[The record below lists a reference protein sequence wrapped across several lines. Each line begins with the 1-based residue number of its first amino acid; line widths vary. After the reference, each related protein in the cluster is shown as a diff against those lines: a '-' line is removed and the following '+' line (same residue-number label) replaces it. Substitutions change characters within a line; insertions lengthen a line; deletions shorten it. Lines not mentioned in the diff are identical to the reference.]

1 MKIKIIRID
10 KTIPLPKYAYND
22 DAGMDLRSRTNVI
35 LTKNETRIIPT
46 GIKIEIPKGYAGF
59 IQPRSS
65 LSKKGI
71 HVSLGLVDSGYRG
84 EVGIIIT
91 NLSDNLYGI
100 KKGDRIA
107 QLVIK
112 KVENVEWDEVDEL
125 EESERNENGFGST
138 SK

>member
-1 MKIKIIRID
+1 MRIKVVRID
-10 KTIPLPKYAYND
+10 KTIPLPKYAYNN
-22 DAGMDLRSRTNVI
+22 DAGVDLASRINTI
-35 LTKNETRIIPT
+35 LAKNETQVIPT
-46 GIKIEIPKGYAGF
+46 GVKIEIPKGYAGF

-65 LSKKGI
+65 LSRKGI
-71 HVSLGLVDSGYRG
+71 YVSLGLVDSGYRG

-91 NLSDNLYGI
+91 NLSDSLYGI

-112 KVENVEWDEVDEL
+112 KVENIVWDEVGEL

-138 SK
+138 LK